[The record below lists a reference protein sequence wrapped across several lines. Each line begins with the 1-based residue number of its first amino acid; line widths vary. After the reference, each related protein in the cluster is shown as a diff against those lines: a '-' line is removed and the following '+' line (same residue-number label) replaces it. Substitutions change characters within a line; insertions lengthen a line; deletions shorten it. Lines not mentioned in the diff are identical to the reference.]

1 MIKAE
6 NEYKNERIN
15 KHMKKKFLPLVFI
28 LIMTAMMLT
37 GCMDLIDQF
46 TATEDMVDFDDIIEL
61 GDNEY
66 AVYLNNELQTFKGS
80 DLGTDTVYLGM
91 DGLAS
96 VNGRF
101 YWDSN
106 EKLLIY
112 TTPTDVIKVSPDAA
126 EYTVNGQA
134 QPVDY
139 VILKEY
145 GDQAFVAL
153 QFIQQ
158 YTQMDYTVFNEPNRM
173 AIHTQWGDC
182 QVVTANE
189 DTVVRHRGGIKS
201 GVLTRVTK
209 GTEMTFL
216 DVIEDWTHV
225 ATSDGYTGY
234 VQTKYIS
241 DPAASTTT
249 APAFEAPVY
258 TSIKK
263 DYKINMTWHQMTN
276 MAGNDTLEDFTAN
289 TTGINTISPTWFSFA
304 DTEGNLNSLAS
315 ADYVNL
321 AHSKGMEVWALFSN
335 EFPGDDGLQYFDGS
349 KIDEVLSYTSK
360 REAVI
365 ASLMGYV
372 EQYGIDGI
380 NIDFERISEAG
391 ADNYIQFIRELGIQC
406 RAKGIVLSVDSYVPL
421 YSKHYNRKEQAVVA
435 DYVVIMGYDE
445 HFAGSDEAGSVAS
458 KEFVAQGIADTLTEV
473 PPEKMINA
481 IPFYTRLWWTEADG
495 SMGTKALSMAEG
507 WQYVQDNGAEATWL
521 EDIGQYYAKYEAEGK
536 TYQIWLEDKE
546 SVGVK
551 MQLIKDNGLA
561 GVASWK
567 LGRESGIEIWETIQ
581 SYLQ

>member
-112 TTPTDVIKVSPDAA
+112 TTPADVIKVSPDAA

-173 AIHTQWGDC
+173 AC
-182 QVVTANE
+182 
-189 DTVVRHRGGIKS
+189 
-201 GVLTRVTK
+201 L
-209 GTEMTFL
+209 L
-216 DVIEDWTHV
+216 
-225 ATSDGYTGY
+225 
-234 VQTKYIS
+234 
-241 DPAASTTT
+241 
-249 APAFEAPVY
+249 Y
-258 TSIKK
+258 TS
-263 DYKINMTWHQMTN
+263 
-276 MAGNDTLEDFTAN
+276 
-289 TTGINTISPTWFSFA
+289 
-304 DTEGNLNSLAS
+304 
-315 ADYVNL
+315 
-321 AHSKGMEVWALFSN
+321 
-335 EFPGDDGLQYFDGS
+335 LQEIHVFF
-349 KIDEVLSYTSK
+349 
-360 REAVI
+360 AVI
-365 ASLMGYV
+365 NGTHPLGC
-372 EQYGIDGI
+372 
-380 NIDFERISEAG
+380 FE
-391 ADNYIQFIRELGIQC
+391 EL
-406 RAKGIVLSVDSYVPL
+406 
-421 YSKHYNRKEQAVVA
+421 
-435 DYVVIMGYDE
+435 
-445 HFAGSDEAGSVAS
+445 
-458 KEFVAQGIADTLTEV
+458 
-473 PPEKMINA
+473 
-481 IPFYTRLWWTEADG
+481 
-495 SMGTKALSMAEG
+495 
-507 WQYVQDNGAEATWL
+507 
-521 EDIGQYYAKYEAEGK
+521 
-536 TYQIWLEDKE
+536 
-546 SVGVK
+546 
-551 MQLIKDNGLA
+551 
-561 GVASWK
+561 
-567 LGRESGIEIWETIQ
+567 
-581 SYLQ
+581 

>member
-1 MIKAE
+1 MII
-6 NEYKNERIN
+6 KNERIN
-15 KHMKKKFLPLVFI
+15 EHMKKRFLALTTVA
-28 LIMTAMMLT
+28 IMTAIMLT

-46 TATEDMVDFDDIIEL
+46 TATEDMVDYDEVIEL
-61 GDNEY
+61 GANEY
-66 AVYLNNELQTFKGS
+66 AVYLNNELQTFKGT
-80 DLGTDTVYLGM
+80 DLATDTVYLGM
-91 DGLAS
+91 DGLSS

-112 TTPTDVIKVSPDAA
+112 TTPTDVIKASPDAM

-134 QPVDY
+134 QAVDY
-139 VILKEY
+139 VIVKEY

-153 QFIQQ
+153 PFIQQ
-158 YTQMDYTVFNEPNRM
+158 YTQMDYQVFSEPSRM
-173 AIHTQWGDC
+173 TIHTEWGDC

-201 GVLTRVTK
+201 GVLTHVTK
-209 GTEMTFL
+209 GTQMTYL

-225 ATSDGYTGY
+225 ATADGYTGY

-241 DPAASTTT
+241 EPEASTTT
-249 APAFEAPVY
+249 APAFEEPVY
-258 TSIKK
+258 TSIQK
-263 DYKINMTWHQMTN
+263 DYKINMAWHQMTN
-276 MAGNDTLEDFTAN
+276 MAGNDTLEELTAN

-335 EFPGDDGLQYFDGS
+335 EFPGDDGLQYFDGT

-380 NIDFERISEAG
+380 NIDFERISEEG

-406 RAKGIVLSVDSYVPL
+406 RAKGIVLSVDSYVPV
-421 YSKHYNRKEQAVVA
+421 YSKHYNRKEQAIVA

-445 HFAGSDEAGSVAS
+445 HFAGSEEAGSVAS
-458 KEFVAQGIADTLTEV
+458 KDFVAQGIADTLAEV
-473 PPEKMINA
+473 PAEKMINA
-481 IPFYTRLWWTEADG
+481 IPLYTRLWWTESDG
-495 SMGTKALSMAEG
+495 SLGTMALSMAEG

-521 EDIGQYYAKYEAEGK
+521 EDVGQYYAKYEADGK
-536 TYQIWLEDKE
+536 TYQIWLEDSQ
-546 SVGVK
+546 SVGVR
-551 MQLIKDNGLA
+551 MQMIKDNNLA